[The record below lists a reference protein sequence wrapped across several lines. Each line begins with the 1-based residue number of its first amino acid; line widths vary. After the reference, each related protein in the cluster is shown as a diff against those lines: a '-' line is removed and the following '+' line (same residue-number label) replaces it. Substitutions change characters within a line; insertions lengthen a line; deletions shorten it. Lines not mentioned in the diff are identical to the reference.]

1 MLMDEPTTCGQGIAA
16 SAPVPA
22 KLGALVTALADVLD
36 THREALPLTDDAARQ
51 EAEAYERIAGQL
63 RSSGEQLDATAEQM
77 VASRD
82 LPMGAHDMEALS
94 SPHAVGIFAAF
105 VRSERELVELLGH
118 RIEDDE
124 AMLTGMTSG

>member
-1 MLMDEPTTCGQGIAA
+1 MAESTTCGQGLAA

-22 KLGALVTALADVLD
+22 KLGALATAMADVLD

-51 EAEAYERIAGQL
+51 EAEAYGRIVRQL
-63 RSSGEQLDATAEQM
+63 RFSAEQLEASAEQM
-77 VASRD
+77 IASRD

-118 RIEDDE
+118 RIEDDD
-124 AMLTGMTSG
+124 AMLTDMTSG

>member
-1 MLMDEPTTCGQGIAA
+1 MDDLTTCGQGLAA
-16 SAPVPA
+16 SATVPA

-36 THREALPLTDDAARQ
+36 THREALPLTEDAARQ
-51 EAEAYERIAGQL
+51 EAEAYGRIVGQL
-63 RSSGEQLDATAEQM
+63 RFSAEQLETTAEQM

-105 VRSERELVELLGH
+105 VHSERELVELLGH
-118 RIEDDE
+118 RLADDE
-124 AMLTGMTSG
+124 AMLTDMTSG